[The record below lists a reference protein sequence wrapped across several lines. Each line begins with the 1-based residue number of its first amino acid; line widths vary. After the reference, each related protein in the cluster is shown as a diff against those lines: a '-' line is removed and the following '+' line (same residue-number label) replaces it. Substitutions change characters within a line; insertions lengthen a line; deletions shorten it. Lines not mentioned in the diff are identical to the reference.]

1 MASARIAP
9 ARATQSSWMRAGQT
23 ELPEDFTT
31 RNHLTGS
38 NLGVSIQNGACFAFG
53 NRFADW
59 RA

>member
-1 MASARIAP
+1 
-9 ARATQSSWMRAGQT
+9 MRAGQT